1 MSCICGILRVMQD
14 NAAVPGSTEP
24 SLDELRGMFAD
35 KALARKEERKCL
47 SRVGTK
53 ILLGGALVLLVA
65 FLCFTAMYKPS
76 PLNSDSD
83 LAAKSAELQRQLA
96 HPEAGGELG
105 AGTVEADE
113 RRGDL
118 HFALDLLRYV
128 NPETAPPKSGQA
140 TPSTP
145 AAPNGK

>member
-1 MSCICGILRVMQD
+1 MQD

-24 SLDELRGMFAD
+24 SLDEL
-35 KALARKEERKCL
+35 
-47 SRVGTK
+47 
-53 ILLGGALVLLVA
+53 
-65 FLCFTAMYKPS
+65 
-76 PLNSDSD
+76 
-83 LAAKSAELQRQLA
+83 
-96 HPEAGGELG
+96 
-105 AGTVEADE
+105 
-113 RRGDL
+113 RGDL